1 MTTVM
6 MSPNSELTLG
16 NSNFLSDQFIHFFL
30 KKKIQLL
37 FLNLFLI
44 LSTSFFLIIF
54 LITLFY
60 WNIQQKYEATHVK
73 EPSEICLCKGLWSHC
88 SEGHCPAVIWLSP
101 INRPRCGVDGSRY
114 FPGSICPWV
123 ALWFSCYPQSS
134 PLSTFLF
141 LKNWGIPGRK
151 KTKVKR
157 LRFRQSEAG

>member
-1 MTTVM
+1 
-6 MSPNSELTLG
+6 MSKSPVRYVS
-16 NSNFLSDQFIHFFL
+16 
-30 KKKIQLL
+30 
-37 FLNLFLI
+37 
-44 LSTSFFLIIF
+44 
-54 LITLFY
+54 
-60 WNIQQKYEATHVK
+60 VK
-73 EPSEICLCKGLWSHC
+73 VSGASC

-123 ALWFSCYPQSS
+123 ALRFSCYPQSS

-157 LRFRQSEAG
+157 LRFRQSGAYCHCCYKLSYCDLVAFCWAWILSQKEYLLIVFVWGCFVLLEPGSDVVVRLS